1 MVDTVRSE
9 ADLLTNLF
17 PDGQAAGS
25 ITANTIRDLIV
36 SLKQSNCSVA
46 LTTPAATT
54 IAVAGTY
61 AKAAGVTAFSAD
73 TTDLTDDGSTD
84 NRFKY
89 VGTPNRHFEIAITL
103 SMTCASSNQILGF
116 KIAKNGVVIDE
127 SVTRRKQGT
136 SSDLGAISLIAH
148 VDLVTNDYI
157 EVWCTNETSTGAVT
171 VENMF
176 VKASGFL
183 G

>member
-25 ITANTIRDLIV
+25 ITANDIRDLIV

-46 LTTPAATT
+46 LNTPAATT

-61 AKAAGVTAFSAD
+61 VKAAGTTDFSAD
-73 TTDLTDDGSTD
+73 TTDLTGPVD

-89 VGTPNRHFEIAITL
+89 VGTPGRHFEIAISL
-103 SMTCASSNQILGF
+103 SMTCAASNQTLGF

-127 SVTRRKQGT
+127 SVVRRRQGT
-136 SSDLGAISLIAH
+136 STDVGAISLIAH
-148 VDLVTNDYI
+148 TDLVQNDYI
-157 EVWCTNETSTGAVT
+157 EVWCTNETTTGSVT

-176 VKASGFL
+176 IKASGFL